1 MKKKRRLKRWVKVTL
16 CVMLIGGFGLFLHKI
31 THKIQPDV
39 NIETDKTIVLKEENI
54 KKEPQKE
61 AENDVILVENT
72 EKSAENT
79 AETIDFE
86 PKIEQNKQAFRLTSY
101 YPTEDTDCTGSGKC
115 SWDFQVNDKG
125 WYTWNGKIVLAA
137 ATTYLQKSFGYVEG
151 KKYFKYYDEVNVTID
166 GIDYKGVILDSC
178 GACMKVTYEERL
190 DLFVN
195 SGENAIDRG
204 YKGNNPIYVNW

>member
-1 MKKKRRLKRWVKVTL
+1 MKKKRRLKKWVKVTL
-16 CVMLIGGFGLFLHKI
+16 CVMLIGGFGLCFNKI
-31 THKIQPDV
+31 NSKEKEKTELIK
-39 NIETDKTIVLKEENI
+39 EETIVYKEKMVKNMAQKEPENVEISSENDEKVEENVV
-54 KKEPQKE
+54 KT
-61 AENDVILVENT
+61 V
-72 EKSAENT
+72 
-79 AETIDFE
+79 DFE
-86 PKIEQNKQAFRLTSY
+86 PKIEQNNKAFRLTSF
-101 YPTEDTDCTGSGKC
+101 YPAEDTDCTGSGKC

-125 WYTWNGKIVLAA
+125 WYTWDGKIVLAA

>member
-1 MKKKRRLKRWVKVTL
+1 MKTKRRLKRWVKVVL
-16 CVMLIGGFGLFLHKI
+16 AVILIGGFGLIITKI
-31 THKIQPDV
+31 CDKKVPDV
-39 NIETDKTIVLKEENI
+39 KVNEEKLIVLNENNVEKEVKNEEIPVENTS
-54 KKEPQKE
+54 ET
-61 AENDVILVENT
+61 VENT
-72 EKSAENT
+72 E
-79 AETIDFE
+79 ETTNNEVEIV
-86 PKIEQNKQAFRLTSY
+86 KNGGNFRLTSY
-101 YPTEDTDCTGSGKC
+101 YPAEDTDCTGSGKC

-151 KKYFKYYDEVNVTID
+151 KKYFKYYDEVDVTID
-166 GIDYKGVILDSC
+166 GNTYRGIILDSC

-204 YKGNNPIYVNW
+204 YKGNNPIYVEW

>member
-1 MKKKRRLKRWVKVTL
+1 MKTKRRLKKWVKVVL
-16 CVMLIGGFGLFLHKI
+16 AVILIGGFSLIIIKI
-31 THKIQPDV
+31 CDKKVPDAKV
-39 NIETDKTIVLKEENI
+39 NEEKLIVLKENNI
-54 KKEPQKE
+54 KKEAKNEEIPV
-61 AENDVILVENT
+61 ENTSETVENT
-72 EKSAENT
+72 E
-79 AETIDFE
+79 ETTNNEVEIV
-86 PKIEQNKQAFRLTSY
+86 KNGGNFRLTSY
-101 YPTEDTDCTGSGKC
+101 YPAEDTDCTGSGKC

-166 GIDYKGVILDSC
+166 GNTYRGIILDSC

-204 YKGNNPIYVNW
+204 YKGNNPIYVEW

>member
-1 MKKKRRLKRWVKVTL
+1 MKKKRRLKKWVKVTL
-16 CVMLIGGFGLFLHKI
+16 CAMLIGGFGLCFNKI
-31 THKIQPDV
+31 NGKEKEKSELIK
-39 NIETDKTIVLKEENI
+39 EETIVYQEKMVENMAQKEPENVEISSENDEKVEENVV
-54 KKEPQKE
+54 KT
-61 AENDVILVENT
+61 V
-72 EKSAENT
+72 
-79 AETIDFE
+79 DFE
-86 PKIEQNKQAFRLTSY
+86 PKIEQNNKAFRLTSF
-101 YPTEDTDCTGSGKC
+101 YPSESSDCTGSGKC

-125 WYTWNGKIVLAA
+125 WYTWDGKIVLAA

-166 GIDYKGVILDSC
+166 GIDYKGIILDSC